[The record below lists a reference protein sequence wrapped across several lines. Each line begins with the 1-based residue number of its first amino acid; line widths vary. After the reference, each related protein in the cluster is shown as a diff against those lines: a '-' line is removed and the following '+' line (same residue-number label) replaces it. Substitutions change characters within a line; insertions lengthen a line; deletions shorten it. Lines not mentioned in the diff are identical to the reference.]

1 MVPSRIPPPQ
11 PTKLRKTGTVIEAL
25 RATTFR
31 VVDEDGNTI
40 LAHLSGKMRL
50 YFIRITPGDR
60 VVVEVSPYDPKRGR
74 IVQRL

>member
-1 MVPSRIPPPQ
+1 M
-11 PTKLRKTGTVIEAL
+11 PTPGQQKPRKTGTVTEAL
-25 RATTFR
+25 RAGSFR
-31 VVDEDGNTI
+31 VTTDEGNEI

-60 VVVEVSPYDPKRGR
+60 VIVEVSLYDQTRGR